1 MFVLYAIPIGILA
14 GYLLGG
20 RLDRLAELRLR
31 WVPLILLGLAV
42 QAVIFTD
49 AGGRLVG
56 GAGPALYIASTAAVF
71 VAVLRNIRVPGVALI
86 AIGAGCNLAAIV
98 ANAGYM
104 PADPAAI
111 ASIGGLP
118 PGYTNSDVVEH
129 AALLPLTDLFALPV
143 VAAVRQRVQRRG
155 RADRGRCR
163 GDDRA
168 CDATCVRRPGR
179 RRSRPTPSG
188 LTCCRPQTDLPT
200 VLRIL
205 LTWPPRKMRATIAT
219 MAIRARISAY
229 SARPWPSSSRSNSES
244 ARR

>member
-1 MFVLYAIPIGILA
+1 MFILYAIPIGILA

-31 WVPLILLGLAV
+31 WVPLVLLGLAV

-71 VAVLRNIRVPGVALI
+71 VAVLRNIQVPGVAVV

-104 PADPAAI
+104 PADPAAM

-118 PGYTNSDVVEH
+118 PGYINSDIVEH
-129 AALLPLTDLFALPV
+129 AALLPLTDQFALPSWLPFANV
-143 VAAVRQRVQRRG
+143 FSVGDVLIGVGVA
-155 RADRGRCR
+155 
-163 GDDRA
+163 
-168 CDATCVRRPGR
+168 
-179 RRSRPTPSG
+179 
-188 LTCCRPQTDLPT
+188 
-200 VLRIL
+200 
-205 LTWPPRKMRATIAT
+205 ATIALA
-219 MAIRARISAY
+219 MRRASVGPGGVEA
-229 SARPWPSSSRSNSES
+229 ARHPPV
-244 ARR
+244 